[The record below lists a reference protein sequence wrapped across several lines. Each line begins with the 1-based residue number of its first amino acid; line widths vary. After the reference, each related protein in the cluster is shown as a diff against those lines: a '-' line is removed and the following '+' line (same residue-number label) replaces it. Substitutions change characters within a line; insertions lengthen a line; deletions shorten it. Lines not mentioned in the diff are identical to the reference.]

1 MLDYAERLLSDD
13 PLMADSETA
22 MGTLEMLDNEA
33 IDLFKSIDVANEY
46 QGLEYYDTS
55 LNKED

>member
-1 MLDYAERLLSDD
+1 
-13 PLMADSETA
+13 
-22 MGTLEMLDNEA
+22 MLDNEA
-33 IDLFKSIDVANEY
+33 IDLFKSLDIANEY